1 MDRTTEPALLPPWN
15 DVTLPAL
22 LARQAAEDPETVF
35 WTDCPQR
42 EAWNGVEPRHLTA
55 ANALACTRFLASQLS
70 TLGVQRGDHVLLLL
84 ANMVEFPMAVM
95 ACTMAGAVPLV
106 MPADEKVET
115 LRAAAEKLAVT
126 TILTTARIGDIA
138 IGDKARQVAAKVL
151 TIRCVAGF
159 GFDLPDGVVS
169 LEGWSEE
176 DIMPAEP
183 VEPGPADIALVTM
196 MRAEGLLVPAR
207 RSHAQLVAEA
217 LAVQAGLG
225 GADFGTLVSLL
236 HPGSA
241 STFAGSHGLSLVA
254 GRPVSLVGPYT
265 REALRSQLSHAETPL
280 LLVPGHFFTRGEA
293 SAFSSLE
300 QASMIAFSRR
310 GDTEALVPLPGQ
322 AVARIVAVDER
333 ATLALP
339 ADAQV
344 ADMLASGQPAHPH
357 KGLLSANT
365 LWLGTTE
372 SGDWLGFGAARI
384 GEPAAGTASQA
395 A

>member
-15 DVTLPAL
+15 DITLPSL
-22 LARQAAEDPETVF
+22 LIRQAAEEPDAVF
-35 WTDCPQR
+35 WSDCPGR

-55 ANALACTRFLASQLS
+55 ANALACTRFLAAQLS
-70 TLGVQRGDHVLLLL
+70 TLGVQRGDTVLLLL
-84 ANMVEFPMAVM
+84 ANIVEFPMAVM
-95 ACTMAGAVPLV
+95 ACAMAGAVPLI
-106 MPADEKVET
+106 MPVDEKIET
-115 LRAAAEKLAVT
+115 LRAAADKLGVT
-126 TILTTARIGDIA
+126 TILTVARVGDVA

-183 VEPGPADIALVTM
+183 LEPAPGDIALVTM

-207 RSHAQLVAEA
+207 RSHAQLIAEA
-217 LAVQAGLG
+217 LAVQASLG

-241 STFAGSHGLSLVA
+241 GSFAGSHGLSLVS
-254 GRPVSLVGPYT
+254 GRPLALVGPYA
-265 REALRSQLSHAETPL
+265 REALRGQLNHAEAPL

-293 SAFSSLE
+293 GAFEALE
-300 QASMIAFSRR
+300 SMPMIAFSRR
-310 GDTEALVPLPGQ
+310 GDTEALAPLPGK
-322 AVARIVAVDER
+322 ALARIIAVDER
-333 ATLALP
+333 AILALP
-339 ADAQV
+339 SDAAAV
-344 ADMLASGQPAHPH
+344 ETLAAGQPAHPH
-357 KGLLSANT
+357 KGLLPSSA

-384 GEPAAGTASQA
+384 GEPASGSASQA